1 MFQPHT
7 SHLLRTLPLQKKKL
21 FPDHLSS
28 VTFAYDVSL
37 NSSTGYSSF
46 YLFCR
51 KSKIQVDCIVSST
64 VSNSISVSNV
74 NNDEFVQEH
83 RKNISEIFEHAR
95 RNLEKMHHRRKIVKM
110 VDPPIDVGD
119 EVFIRNRGFRGRHEV
134 QDLES
139 TAR

>member
-21 FPDHLSS
+21 LPDHLSS
-28 VTFAYDVSL
+28 VTFAYDVSS
-37 NSSTGYSSF
+37 NSCTGYSSF

-51 KSKIQVDCIVSST
+51 KSKIPVDCIVSST

-95 RNLEKMHHRRKIVKM
+95 RNLERMHHRRKIVLAQNGGPS
-110 VDPPIDVGD
+110 DRCG
-119 EVFIRNRGFRGRHEV
+119 
-134 QDLES
+134 
-139 TAR
+139 